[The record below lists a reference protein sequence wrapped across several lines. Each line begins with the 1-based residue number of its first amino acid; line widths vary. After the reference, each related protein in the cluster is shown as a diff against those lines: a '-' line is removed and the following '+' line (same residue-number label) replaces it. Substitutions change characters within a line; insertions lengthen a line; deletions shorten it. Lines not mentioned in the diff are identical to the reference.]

1 MRNTRPTTDERNQ
14 IVNEM
19 KEFHKNT
26 FSLLKIDPVKSFYP
40 KTSFNWKDGYY
51 ISLYEKELTSPAFYT
66 EFIDDFYNPKDSVKR
81 KLFVWKGNKE
91 HVNEYYKKDEG
102 SYCRWFVPADEFEE
116 INVTSIALKSQT
128 GGISTKNLIEKPKE
142 VKTVS
147 VESLPPFEL
156 DDDDTEEK
164 DAPMSKMTIKDQC
177 AIQWKMPVSDKKWL
191 NNLINQVN
199 SKSKK

>member
-1 MRNTRPTTDERNQ
+1 MRNTRPTTEERNQ
-14 IVNEM
+14 IINEM

-26 FSLLKIDPVKSFYP
+26 FSLLKVDSSKSFYP
-40 KTSFNWKDGYY
+40 KATFNWKDGLYV
-51 ISLYEKELTSPAFYT
+51 SLYERELTASSFYT
-66 EFIDDFYNPKDSVKR
+66 EFVDDFYNPKDSVKR
-81 KLFVWKGNKE
+81 KIYVWKGNKE
-91 HVNEYYKKDEG
+91 HINEYYKKDEATY
-102 SYCRWFVPADEFEE
+102 SRWFVPADEFEE

-128 GGISTKNLIEKPKE
+128 GGLSTKSLSEKPKAA
-142 VKTVS
+142 KVS